1 MLVLFSRSAMIALRL
16 WQRHALAIKMQNAD
30 IMPDPALLPL
40 MTFLFPQVAAKVQA
54 YARRMM
60 GDAIS

>member
-1 MLVLFSRSAMIALRL
+1 MIALRHVAAPRPGH
-16 WQRHALAIKMQNAD
+16 QRRNSD

-40 MTFLFPQVAAKVQA
+40 MTFLFPHVAAKVQA